1 MSCAPQGNCVQPP
14 AGGRLAV
21 VSGGGT
27 GIGRASAAA
36 LLVAGCHLL
45 LLGRRRQLL
54 ESAVAAL
61 GAEAGDRWVGSRVV
75 DVSEPSDVAELA
87 SHLRATGRRVDV
99 LVNNA
104 GSPAAS
110 THGDKGLAALSSS
123 WLETYRANVVS
134 AVLLTSGLEPL
145 LTRPGGREVLLGS
158 TAGLTGG
165 ASPAYVAA
173 KAALHGW
180 VLGLAGRLGRT
191 ASR

>member
-1 MSCAPQGNCVQPP
+1 MNSAPQGNCVQPP

-61 GAEAGDRWVGSRVV
+61 GAETGDRWVGSRVV

-99 LVNNA
+99 LVNA
-104 GSPAAS
+104 GSPAPRPMATRGS
-110 THGDKGLAALSSS
+110 LRLA
-123 WLETYRANVVS
+123 
-134 AVLLTSGLEPL
+134 
-145 LTRPGGREVLLGS
+145 RPGWR
-158 TAGLTGG
+158 
-165 ASPAYVAA
+165 
-173 KAALHGW
+173 
-180 VLGLAGRLGRT
+180 RT
-191 ASR
+191 APTSSPPSC